1 MKKKLSEGIDK
12 FMTLNVFAMLGTA
25 LGALSFASF
34 KRFYEELFNIK

>member
-12 FMTLNVFAMLGTA
+12 FLTLNTFAMLGTV

-34 KRFYEELFNIK
+34 KRFYEELFN